1 MKLSKLIFLFSFISF
16 SFAQKV
22 EKVSIPKGIVYNY
35 CDVKTLENAKK
46 LVAQN
51 LSETN
56 NYDLIQS
63 NLIIGPLL
71 WKSLKEND
79 KIKKIKERKVEFHV
93 DDLILEG
100 KMSQDLS
107 ASKIIWDEFKKEISK
122 DYIIR
127 KANELELQYY
137 WSVISFD
144 IEEPLLIIETK
155 NHNYILNI
163 LKKDLKLMWLDEAP
177 KTSDLSKQKD
187 WVIYQ
192 NGEEKD
198 SLSKGIKETKL
209 EKLILLNTDSQLKEN
224 TNIEDLTKI
233 TDKTIAIFEELFKNS
248 IKPGKIMVEFELK
261 KKDNIISFAVK
272 EDIDLEL
279 MKEFKKRINNEKF
292 PNSKKDSIKFLML
305 FKVNSY
311 NDTE

>member
-1 MKLSKLIFLFSFISF
+1 MKLTKIIILLSFFSF

-22 EKVSIPKGIVYNY
+22 EKITVPKGIVYNY
-35 CDVKTLENAKK
+35 CDVKTLEKAKK

-56 NYDLIQS
+56 NYDLLQS
-63 NLIIGPLL
+63 NLIIGPVL
-71 WKSLKEND
+71 WKSLKENN
-79 KIKKIKERKVEFHV
+79 KIKTIEKGRVEFHV

-100 KMSQDLS
+100 KMSQDVND
-107 ASKIIWDEFKKEISK
+107 SKIIWDEFKKEISQ
-122 DYIIR
+122 DYSIR

-144 IEEPLLIIETK
+144 IDEPLLIIETK

-177 KTSDLSKQKD
+177 KSSDLSKQKD

-192 NGEEKD
+192 NGEEID

-209 EKLILLNTDSQLKEN
+209 EKLILLNTDSELKEN
-224 TNIEDLTKI
+224 TNVEDLGKI
-233 TDKTIAIFEELFKNS
+233 IDKTTAIFEELFKKS
-248 IKPGKIMVEFELK
+248 EKSGKIMLEFELK
-261 KKDNIISFAVK
+261 KKDNSIVFAVK
-272 EDIDLEL
+272 DDVDLEL
-279 MKEFKKRINNEKF
+279 MKEFEKRINNEKF
-292 PNSKKDSIKFLML
+292 PNSKKDPIKFQII

>member
-22 EKVSIPKGIVYNY
+22 EKISVPKGIVYKY
-35 CDVKTLENAKK
+35 CDVKTLEKAKK

-56 NYDLIQS
+56 NYDLLQS

-79 KIKKIKERKVEFHV
+79 KIKKIEKGKVEFHV

-100 KMSQDLS
+100 KMSQDLND
-107 ASKIIWDEFKKEISK
+107 SKIIWNEFKKEISK

-144 IEEPLLIIETK
+144 IDEPLLIIETK

-163 LKKDLKLMWLDEAP
+163 LKNNIKLMWLDEAP
-177 KTSDLSKQKD
+177 NAYKIEPNKTVTYK
-187 WVIYQ
+187 
-192 NGEEKD
+192 NGVEVD
-198 SLSKGIKETKL
+198 SVSIGIKETKL
-209 EKLILLNTDSQLKEN
+209 EKVVLLNSDSELKEN
-224 TNIEDLTKI
+224 TNIEDLEKI
-233 TDKTIAIFEELFKNS
+233 LDKTSAVFEELFKKS
-248 IKPGKIMVEFELK
+248 EKSGKIMLEFTLK
-261 KKDNIISFAVK
+261 KENNSIEFAVK
-272 EDIDLEL
+272 DDVDLDI
-279 MKEFKKRINNEKF
+279 MKEFKKIINNEKF
-292 PNSKKDSIKFLML
+292 PNSKKDSIKFQLI
-305 FKVNSY
+305 FKINSY
-311 NDTE
+311 NDPE